1 MTDLTG
7 RVAVVTG
14 AAQGI
19 GFGIAE
25 RLGRAGAGLV
35 LVDIDGEGLNDA
47 AGGLAGSGGEPLT
60 VSGGKPLAIAA
71 DLTDPHAAREVTARA
86 VEHFG
91 GVDILVNNAGIRV
104 VSAFGEHSLADWQR
118 TLDVNLTAP
127 FLLAQAVIPHMLSR
141 GKGKIINITSIAAE
155 LGFKNRAAYNVSKAG
170 LAMLTKSIALELG
183 GQGIRCNAVAPGI
196 IETPL
201 NRHYFTDPDLNQ
213 VIVDATPAGTRG
225 APPDIAAAV
234 AFLASDDA
242 DFING
247 ATLLVDGGWSAGKG
261 Y

>member
-1 MTDLTG
+1 LDLTG

-19 GFGIAE
+19 GFGITR
-25 RLGRAGAGLV
+25 RLLSAGARVAMVDVNKTALDEAISGL
-35 LVDIDGEGLNDA
+35 EGGDDKLA
-47 AGGLAGSGGEPLT
+47 AIL
-60 VSGGKPLAIAA
+60 A
-71 DLTDPHAAREVTARA
+71 DLTDEEEARSVPFRA

-91 GVDILVNNAGIRV
+91 GIDILVNNAGIRV
-104 VSAFGEHSLADWQR
+104 ISAFADHPLAAWRQ
-118 TLDVNLTAP
+118 TLEVNLTAP
-127 FLLAQAVIPHMLSR
+127 FVLSQAVVPHMLAR
-141 GKGKIINITSIAAE
+141 GKGKIVNITSMAAE

-183 GQGIRCNAVAPGI
+183 AQGIRCNAVAPGV

-201 NRHYFTDPDLNQ
+201 NRSYFTDPEFTQ
-213 VIVDATPAGTRG
+213 VIVDSTPTGGWGVPA
-225 APPDIAAAV
+225 DIASAV
-234 AFLASDDA
+234 AFLASDEA

>member
-19 GFGIAE
+19 GFSIAE
-25 RLGRAGAGLV
+25 RLGQSGAGLV
-35 LVDIDGEGLNDA
+35 LVDINGDGLNDA
-47 AGGLAGSGGEPLT
+47 SVQLAGSA
-60 VSGGKPLAIAA
+60 GKPLAIAA
-71 DLTDPHAAREVTARA
+71 DLTDPAAAQEVTARA
-86 VEHFG
+86 VKHHG

-104 VSAFGEHSLADWQR
+104 VSALREHSLADWQR

-141 GKGKIINITSIAAE
+141 GKGKIVNITSIAAE
-155 LGFKNRAAYNVSKAG
+155 LGIKNRAAYNVSKAG

>member
-7 RVAVVTG
+7 RVAIVTG

-25 RLGRAGAGLV
+25 RLGRDGAALV

-47 AGGLAGSGGEPLT
+47 AAGLADSG
-60 VSGGKPLAIAA
+60 GGKPLTIAA
-71 DLTDPHAAREVTARA
+71 DLTDPSAAPEVTARA

-91 GVDILVNNAGIRV
+91 GLDILVNNAGIRV
-104 VSAFGEHSLADWQR
+104 VSSFVEHSLADWQR

-127 FLLAQAVIPHMLSR
+127 FMLAQAAIPHMLSR
-141 GKGKIINITSIAAE
+141 GKGKIVNITSIAAE

-170 LAMLTKSIALELG
+170 LAMLTKSIVLELG
-183 GQGIRCNAVAPGI
+183 GQGIRCNSVAPGV

-201 NRHYFTDPDLNQ
+201 NRHYFTDPGLNQ
-213 VIVDATPAGTRG
+213 IIVDATPAGTRG
-225 APPDIAAAV
+225 SPPDIAAAV
-234 AFLASDDA
+234 AFLASDES
-242 DFING
+242 DFVNG
-247 ATLLVDGGWSAGKG
+247 ATVLVDGGWSTGKG

>member
-25 RLGRAGAGLV
+25 RLGRDGAGLV
-35 LVDIDGEGLNDA
+35 LVDIDGDGLTGA
-47 AGGLAGSGGEPLT
+47 AGRLAE
-60 VSGGKPLAIAA
+60 SGGKPLTIAA
-71 DLTDPHAAREVTARA
+71 DLTDPGAAQQVAAGA
-86 VEHFG
+86 VERFG

-104 VSAFGEHSLADWQR
+104 VSAFLEHSLPDWQR

-141 GKGKIINITSIAAE
+141 GKGKIVNITSIAAE
-155 LGFKNRAAYNVSKAG
+155 LGFRNRAAYNVSKAG
-170 LAMLTKSIALELG
+170 LAMLTKTIALELG
-183 GQGIRCNAVAPGI
+183 GQGIRCNAVAPGV

-201 NRHYFTDPDLNQ
+201 NRHYFTDSALNQ
-213 VIVDATPAGTRG
+213 IIVDATPAGTRG

-242 DFING
+242 DFVNG
-247 ATLLVDGGWSAGKG
+247 ATLLVDGGWSTGKG

>member
-1 MTDLTG
+1 MDLTG

-19 GFGIAE
+19 GFGITR
-25 RLGRAGAGLV
+25 RLLSAGARV
-35 LVDIDGEGLNDA
+35 AMVDVNKNALDEA
-47 AGGLAGSGGEPLT
+47 
-60 VSGGKPLAIAA
+60 VSGLEGGDDKLAAIVA
-71 DLTDPHAAREVTARA
+71 DLTNEEEARGVPFRA

-91 GVDILVNNAGIRV
+91 GIDILVNNAGIRII
-104 VSAFGEHSLADWQR
+104 SAFADHPLTAWRQ
-118 TLDVNLTAP
+118 TLEVNLTAP
-127 FLLAQAVIPHMLSR
+127 FVLSQAVVPHMLAR
-141 GKGKIINITSIAAE
+141 GKGKIVNITSMASE

-170 LAMLTKSIALELG
+170 LTMLTKSIALELG
-183 GQGIRCNAVAPGI
+183 AQGIRCNAVAPGV

-201 NRHYFTDPDLNQ
+201 NRSYFTDPEFTQ
-213 VIVDATPAGTRG
+213 VIVDSTPTGGWGVPA
-225 APPDIAAAV
+225 DIASAV
-234 AFLASDDA
+234 AFLASDEA

>member
-1 MTDLTG
+1 VTDLTG
-7 RVAVVTG
+7 RVAIVTG

-25 RLGRAGAGLV
+25 RLGRDGAALV
-35 LVDIDGEGLNDA
+35 LVDIDGDGLNDA
-47 AGGLAGSGGEPLT
+47 AGRLADSGAKPLT
-60 VSGGKPLAIAA
+60 IAA
-71 DLTDPHAAREVTARA
+71 DLTDPDAAQEIAAGA

-91 GVDILVNNAGIRV
+91 SVDILVNNAGIRV

-118 TLDVNLTAP
+118 TMDVNLTAP

-141 GKGKIINITSIAAE
+141 GKGKIVNITSVAAE

-183 GQGIRCNAVAPGI
+183 GQGIRCNAVAPGV

-201 NRHYFTDPDLNQ
+201 NRHYFTDPALNQ
-213 VIVDATPAGTRG
+213 IIVDATPAGTRG

-234 AFLASDDA
+234 AFLASDEA
-242 DFING
+242 GFVNG
-247 ATLLVDGGWSAGKG
+247 ATLHVDGGWSAGKG